1 MLFTLKNI
9 QQFQSVFTF
18 QQYLLFIGAEFDQNT
33 IFYQTT
39 LICSDNIPLKKFPII
54 KPSNFLYQKLF
65 EEKKKDENKCIQ
77 YSNNENNFQNK
88 KYFLVSQ
95 KLILS
100 DEMETFYKIVG
111 EQNIDFIL
119 QNFKIL
125 IKEDTNKETYIQIWG
140 EPIMKNTIKQKSNNQ
155 EKICRQQILYCN
167 HMSRQVGF
175 FKKNF
180 ISQAKK
186 EIIMRNF
193 IPKEQISNEMI
204 SMKAT
209 SNIFDQCFFEGKFK
223 EQEKQQLRILT
234 QKLITNMQKFNFPQ
248 AFKIFV
254 PLPTNYLNLK
264 KEVSQSIKQ
273 NLYYIPNL
281 YDEIYKNFLSYDQ
294 VISILRY
301 FLRTI
306 IPIDFLGQSNLYTF
320 LKDLSQFITFLR
332 FEDQNYLDYINRLNV
347 FQIPWMNS
355 YFSKKKQ
362 KILISKKRQ
371 QLLPIFRFL
380 FQLIIIPF
388 LRHNFYITE
397 RMKDDW
403 KLFYYR
409 KEIWTLVLKLSLNQL
424 SSNNLKQISPEKI
437 TTQYIGKLRIVPKPG
452 TFRPIVTY
460 NRKSRISKLSLNKKL
475 LDIKYVLRNL
485 RSQQLGFSVF
495 GNPQIFNRLEE
506 FKKLWIK
513 YQFPQTY
520 FMSMDIHKCYD
531 SIQLEFLL
539 KFIEE
544 SNLIQSAYVINK
556 YYLIIRNNRQS
567 RGSKQMRELF
577 NIFDRTCAIP
587 INNPQALQKGYIEYI
602 QQNKLAIIANLG
614 IQTTVTFSEFLLSI
628 KELCQNNI
636 VQFEDR
642 YFIQTLGIPQG
653 LNISGIL
660 CSFYIANI
668 EKNLTRKLIGDTLI
682 MRLTDD
688 YCCLTFDKQNLITIK
703 NNFKEVEKQYSIHLN
718 DDKTQHN
725 IDQKIVSFKWIGKII
740 NLDKLTLKPAFAQE
754 KDSKFSNQINVNL
767 PSRINS
773 YFFKAK
779 LKSLMLNQFKFFF
792 NPKINDQ
799 PTLIKIAKTFI
810 HAGLIKLINFMEKAK
825 LFKVSKQKSNKI
837 DFLKII
843 KQVQIE
849 IANYCFQQAQERGS
863 ELDQNYIL
871 RIIKKQLQ
879 KTIKNHKKLKTI
891 INYKNL

>member
-1 MLFTLKNI
+1 MLFTLKQI

-18 QQYLLFIGAEFDQNT
+18 QQYLSFIGAQFDQNT

-65 EEKKKDENKCIQ
+65 EKKKKEENKHTQ
-77 YSNNENNFQNK
+77 FSNNENNFQNK
-88 KYFLVSQ
+88 KYFLGSQ

-100 DEMETFYKIVG
+100 DEMETFYKLVG
-111 EQNIDFIL
+111 EQNIEFIL

-125 IKEDTNKETYIQIWG
+125 IKEDLNRETYIQIWG
-140 EPIMKNTIKQKSNNQ
+140 ESIMKITLKIKSSNQ
-155 EKICRQQILYCN
+155 EKIGRQQILYCN

-180 ISQAKK
+180 ITHAKK

-193 IPKEQISNEMI
+193 IPKESITIDMI

-209 SNIFDQCFFEGKFK
+209 SNIFDQYYFEEKFK
-223 EQEKQQLRILT
+223 SQEKQELRNLT
-234 QKLITNMQKFNFPQ
+234 QKLINNMQKFNFPQ

-254 PLPTNYLNLK
+254 PLPSNYLNLK
-264 KEVSQSIKQ
+264 KEVYQSIRQKQ
-273 NLYYIPNL
+273 YPTANL
-281 YDEIYKNFLSYDQ
+281 YDEIYKNYLTYNQ
-294 VISILRY
+294 VISILRN
-301 FLRTI
+301 FLREI
-306 IPIDFLGQSNLYTF
+306 IPINLFGQQNLYTF
-320 LKDLSQFITFLR
+320 LSDIQQFIIFLR
-332 FEDQNYLDYINRLNV
+332 FEDQNYSDYINRLNV
-347 FQIPWMNS
+347 FSIPWMNS

-362 KILISKKRQ
+362 KILISKKRT

-380 FQLIIIPF
+380 FQQIIIPF

-409 KEIWTLVLKLSLNQL
+409 KEIWNLTIKLSLNQL
-424 SSNNLKQISPEKI
+424 TSTNLKFISPEKI

-475 LDIKYVLRNL
+475 LDVKYVLRNL

-513 YQFPQTY
+513 YQTPQTY

-531 SIQLEFLL
+531 SIQLEYLL

-544 SNLIQSAYVINK
+544 SNIIQSAYVINK
-556 YYLIIRNNRQS
+556 YYLIIRNNRQLKI
-567 RGSKQMRELF
+567 SKQIRDLF
-577 NIFDRTCAIP
+577 NIYDRTCAIP
-587 INNPQALQKGYIEYI
+587 INNSQCLQKGYIEYI
-602 QQNKLAIIANLG
+602 QQNKLAIIVNLG
-614 IQTTVTFSEFLLSI
+614 IQTTITFSEFLLSI

-636 VQFEDR
+636 VQFENR

-668 EKNLTRKLIGDTLI
+668 EKNLTRKLLGDTLI

-688 YCCLTFDKQNLITIK
+688 YCCLTFDKQNLVTFQFEIRQIQKIILEKLKKCIASIQMMIK
-703 NNFKEVEKQYSIHLN
+703 HNIIQIKRQSILNGLEKQQIQKNQLQNPYLLKRKIANFKIKQTSTYH
-718 DDKTQHN
+718 K
-725 IDQKIVSFKWIGKII
+725 
-740 NLDKLTLKPAFAQE
+740 NLVLI
-754 KDSKFSNQINVNL
+754 FSNQN
-767 PSRINS
+767 
-773 YFFKAK
+773 
-779 LKSLMLNQFKFFF
+779 
-792 NPKINDQ
+792 
-799 PTLIKIAKTFI
+799 
-810 HAGLIKLINFMEKAK
+810 
-825 LFKVSKQKSNKI
+825 
-837 DFLKII
+837 
-843 KQVQIE
+843 
-849 IANYCFQQAQERGS
+849 
-863 ELDQNYIL
+863 
-871 RIIKKQLQ
+871 
-879 KTIKNHKKLKTI
+879 
-891 INYKNL
+891 